1 MGTISKLYDTFVSL
15 ATVDGTVHDR
25 NTDFMFVAAGLI
37 CLLSIY
43 FVYNLAA
50 MTVNGAKR
58 TYRAGRWVFVS
69 VAGER
74 APQPEAQA
82 QIPAQ
87 AGASFRARVRS
98 SV

>member
-1 MGTISKLYDTFVSL
+1 MGTITRVYDAFVNL

-25 NTDFMFVAAGLI
+25 NTDYMFLAAGLI

-43 FVYNLAA
+43 FLYNFAA

-58 TYRAGRWVFVS
+58 TYRAGRWVVAS
-69 VAGER
+69 VAGEGEPHV
-74 APQPEAQA
+74 AA

-87 AGASFRARVRS
+87 AGATRSPARSTV
-98 SV
+98 